1 MMPNDWR
8 VNATRYRIDCIGVY
22 EVPLPQLL
30 VGMRLVRQ
38 FHAVVYTHP
47 TTEDNQPPDTH

>member
-1 MMPNDWR
+1 MPNDWQ
-8 VNATRYRIDCIGVY
+8 VNATRYRIDCIVVY

-47 TTEDNQPPDTH
+47 TTDDNQPPDTH